1 MKEVLLWAQCCQ
13 TALHATNKSF
23 VKGRGNQFGKL
34 YCSLT
39 IKLLQP
45 ESRVTKRNVHVHV
58 QSSIIHNN
66 QKTEAH
72 VYQNVVH
79 TYSEILLNLKKE
91 KLSHAETWINIEDVT
106 LRDKLS
112 PKKTN
117 TVLIVV
123 TNMKYL
129 E

>member
-1 MKEVLLWAQCCQ
+1 MF
-13 TALHATNKSF
+13 SYF
-23 VKGRGNQFGKL
+23 
-34 YCSLT
+34 
-39 IKLLQP
+39 KLLQP

-58 QSSIIHNN
+58 QSSTTHNN

-91 KLSHAETWINIEDVT
+91 KLSHTETWINIEDVM

-117 TVLIVV
+117 TVLTVV
-123 TNMKYL
+123 TNMKSL